1 MNPYIFTL
9 ESNSVNPLEYLKN
22 ISALSEIRDEIF
34 AYKVLTRKKAA
45 SFGNFFSAGITHR
58 IWNVQSATQTNNST
72 FLLLNENDIRA
83 RNDIENGSC
92 CCGFFFA
99 YHPKWEKN
107 LLIQWHAFVLIVS
120 GDAFW
125 TWLNINERAIF
136 CCCCWMRW
144 LSKLLS
150 TGYFLIG
157 GNTPLTQI
165 HLCHYASAQNRFLRT
180 FSNLQNE
187 TLETVYVDVS
197 SMAIP
202 LRNVSTSKWNANII
216 FVIGFVIS
224 IQKKVENVRC
234 DENELCWGPRSRRN
248 LN

>member
-99 YHPKWEKN
+99 YHPKWEKTCSYN
-107 LLIQWHAFVLIVS
+107 GMLLSSLSLAMPFEHDWILMNERFFVVVVECDDFPNCFQRDISWSVVIHLWPKYIFAITPPLKIDFFVL
-120 GDAFW
+120 FP
-125 TWLNINERAIF
+125 IF
-136 CCCCWMRW
+136 KM
-144 LSKLLS
+144 KLLKRS
-150 TGYFLIG
+150 MWMWARWQF
-157 GNTPLTQI
+157 
-165 HLCHYASAQNRFLRT
+165 HLEMLA
-180 FSNLQNE
+180 LQNG
-187 TLETVYVDVS
+187 
-197 SMAIP
+197 MQ
-202 LRNVSTSKWNANII
+202 
-216 FVIGFVIS
+216 IS
-224 IQKKVENVRC
+224 Y
-234 DENELCWGPRSRRN
+234 LW
-248 LN
+248 